1 MRRVCCR
8 KKIARQHSYHK
19 ILAREDDMI
28 DPVKNFLVIYFDQFA
43 KIRRGRM

>member
-1 MRRVCCR
+1 
-8 KKIARQHSYHK
+8 
-19 ILAREDDMI
+19 MI